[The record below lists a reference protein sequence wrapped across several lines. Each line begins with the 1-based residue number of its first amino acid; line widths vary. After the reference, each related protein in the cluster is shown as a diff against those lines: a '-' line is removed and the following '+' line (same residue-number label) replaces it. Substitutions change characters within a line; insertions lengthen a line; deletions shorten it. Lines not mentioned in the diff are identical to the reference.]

1 MDGRKTRR
9 KEGWRDT
16 CMDGRKI
23 QRKDKYLEGRMEDP
37 KEGRMEVRKDGE
49 IDRFVRYGSRGMV
62 RCCESH
68 SETPKTPLITTLKR
82 EAKMSFW
89 SEMERKIRWLTRRHL

>member
-62 RCCESH
+62 P
-68 SETPKTPLITTLKR
+68 PKTPLITTLKR